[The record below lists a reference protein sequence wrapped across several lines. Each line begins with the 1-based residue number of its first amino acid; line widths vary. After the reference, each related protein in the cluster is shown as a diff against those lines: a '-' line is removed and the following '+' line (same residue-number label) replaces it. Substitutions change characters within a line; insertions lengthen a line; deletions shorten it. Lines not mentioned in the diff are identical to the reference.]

1 MTLLDA
7 ESLKSAALVHTKPQT
22 APKQCVE
29 IITEIGHPRDPAV
42 ALYDSNAIT
51 VIPRHHNSEQ
61 QKERDEMEK
70 EKSLMNRSVNR
81 RSLLKTGALAGG
93 AVALGAGLAGNVTS
107 AFAEEGGSRVTKD
120 DIAILT
126 FLSALEQ
133 VEADLWIQ
141 YAELGGA
148 TNQGLSPIDVPFK
161 SGLAPA
167 YITGLLVLDGDM
179 PQYISDNTDDEIS
192 HHRFLNN
199 YLQSKGAK
207 PIDLSN
213 FAILPPSEVTGVP
226 QNGRLTNLKQLTID
240 TSWWT
245 RYRSANKNPDLGGKF
260 ENAVPDLAKGQ
271 HPAIPLSDADLVLDS
286 MGNISNHLQAIANTA
301 GFHFAFIE
309 QGGSSLY
316 PTLAQKVTDLEV
328 LRVLLSIG
336 GSEIMHFQTWQDK
349 AGNATN
355 ITDGSLT
362 FPNLNIGVDPN
373 NGATGANIADLFQ
386 TNLIM
391 PEPTVFL
398 DPKLGPVSII
408 RPTSTAQGGAVASV
422 ASFVADGL
430 FLDPATGK
438 NTGIVNVLMRLAE
451 EADEARR
458 RF

>member
-1 MTLLDA
+1 
-7 ESLKSAALVHTKPQT
+7 
-22 APKQCVE
+22 
-29 IITEIGHPRDPAV
+29 
-42 ALYDSNAIT
+42 
-51 VIPRHHNSEQ
+51 
-61 QKERDEMEK
+61 
-70 EKSLMNRSVNR
+70 MNRSVNR
-81 RSLLKTGALAGG
+81 RSLFKTGALAGG
-93 AVALGAGLAGNVTS
+93 AVAIGAGLVGTATS
-107 AFAEEGGSRVTKD
+107 VFADQGEQGGSRVTKG

-148 TNQGLSPIDVPFK
+148 TTQGKSPIDIPFK
-161 SGLAPA
+161 TGLAPD

-179 PQYISDNTDDEIS
+179 PQYIADNTDDEIS

-207 PIDLSN
+207 PIDLSS
-213 FAILPPSEVTGVP
+213 FAILPPSRVTGVP
-226 QNGRLTNLKQLTID
+226 QDRRLTNLKQLTID

-245 RYRSANKNPDLGGKF
+245 RYRSATQNPDLGGTF

-271 HPAIPLSDADLVLDS
+271 HPAIPLSDADLGVD
-286 MGNISNHLQAIANTA
+286 GGGKISTHLQAIANTA

-316 PTLAQKVTDLEV
+316 PALAQKVTDVEV

-336 GSEIMHFQTWQDK
+336 GSEIMHFQTWHDK

-362 FPNLNIGVDPN
+362 FPNLNSGVDPN
-373 NGATGANIADLFQ
+373 PNPKFTGNAAADSFQ

-422 ASFVADGL
+422 ASFAADGL

-438 NTGIVNVLMRLAE
+438 NTGIVDALMRLAE
-451 EADEARR
+451 AADEARR
-458 RF
+458 GF

>member
-1 MTLLDA
+1 
-7 ESLKSAALVHTKPQT
+7 
-22 APKQCVE
+22 
-29 IITEIGHPRDPAV
+29 
-42 ALYDSNAIT
+42 
-51 VIPRHHNSEQ
+51 
-61 QKERDEMEK
+61 MEK
-70 EKSLMNRSVNR
+70 ENCLMSRSVNR

-93 AVALGAGLAGNVTS
+93 AVAIGAGLAGTATS
-107 AFAEEGGSRVTKD
+107 AFAQGGGSHVTKG

-148 TNQGLSPIDVPFK
+148 TNQGKSPVDIPFK
-161 SGLAPA
+161 TGLAPD

-179 PQYISDNTDDEIS
+179 PQYIADNTDDEIS

-207 PIDLSN
+207 PIDLSS
-213 FAILPPSEVTGVP
+213 FAILPPSQVTGVP

-245 RYRSANKNPDLGGKF
+245 RYRSETANPDLGGTF

-271 HPAIPLSDADLVLDS
+271 HPAIPLSDADLGVDS
-286 MGNISNHLQAIANTA
+286 SGNISNHLQAIANTA

-316 PTLAQKVTDLEV
+316 PSLAMKVNDLEV

-336 GSEIMHFQTWQDK
+336 GSEIMHFQTWHDK
-349 AGNATN
+349 AGNAAL
-355 ITDGSLT
+355 ITDGNLT
-362 FPNLNIGVDPN
+362 FPDLNSGIDPN
-373 NGATGANIADLFQ
+373 TGVKSIDAANSFQ

-422 ASFVADGL
+422 ASFAADGL

-451 EADEARR
+451 DADDAQRR
-458 RF
+458 P

>member
-1 MTLLDA
+1 
-7 ESLKSAALVHTKPQT
+7 
-22 APKQCVE
+22 
-29 IITEIGHPRDPAV
+29 
-42 ALYDSNAIT
+42 
-51 VIPRHHNSEQ
+51 
-61 QKERDEMEK
+61 
-70 EKSLMNRSVNR
+70 MNRSVNR

-93 AVALGAGLAGNVTS
+93 AVAIGAGLVGNATS
-107 AFAEEGGSRVTKD
+107 AFADESKSRVTKG

-148 TNQGLSPIDVPFK
+148 TNQGLSPIDIPFK
-161 SGLAPA
+161 TGLAPD

-179 PQYISDNTDDEIS
+179 PQYIVDNTDDEIS

-207 PIDLSN
+207 PIDLSS
-213 FAILPPSEVTGVP
+213 FAIIPPSGVTGVP

-245 RYRSANKNPDLGGKF
+245 RYRSDAKNPDLGGTF

-271 HPAIPLSDADLVLDS
+271 HPAIPVSDADLGVDS
-286 MGNISNHLQAIANTA
+286 GGNISNHLQAIANTA

-309 QGGSSLY
+309 QGGTSLY
-316 PTLAQKVTDLEV
+316 PALAQKVTDVEV

-336 GSEIMHFQTWQDK
+336 GSEITHFQTWHDK
-349 AGNATN
+349 AGNAAL
-355 ITDGSLT
+355 ITDGNLT
-362 FPNLNIGVDPN
+362 FPDLNKGIDPN
-373 NGATGANIADLFQ
+373 TGATGAADSFQ

-422 ASFVADGL
+422 VSFVQDGL

-438 NTGIVNVLMRLAE
+438 NTGIVSVLMRLAE

-458 RF
+458 GL